1 MFELGLIVLSLCLIL
16 SNLFT
21 IWFYQKQIQVLIDK
35 AMSRSYTEYVQ
46 SKNLEQVDNL
56 TPISTQETP
65 QVEDDAVLNE
75 LNQIFS

>member
-65 QVEDDAVLNE
+65 KVEDDAVLNE